1 VLDAGWSDAF
11 AKVPRRRVRNECQLL
26 RKDGSRVL
34 ASVETIP
41 LYDEGGRYDGL
52 VALITDVSERHKAE
66 EALRASEA
74 KYRALFESS
83 PFPKWLFDLETLGFL
98 EVNEAAI
105 RRYGYSREEFLQKTL
120 RDVLSPGDLL
130 AFERT
135 VVADEPASTHPGPW
149 KHKTK
154 DGTLIDVEM
163 SWQVLSLEGRR
174 TGLVVA
180 QDITERMGLEAQLR
194 QAQKMEAIGSLAG
207 GIAHDFNN
215 LLSVILGYTSLI
227 TDEMPAG
234 DPVRAD
240 IYEIQKAGER
250 AADLTRQLLA
260 FSRQQVLQPRAVD
273 LNQLLTGLEK
283 MLGRVLGE
291 DVGLSLEA
299 AASLGTVHADPGQLE
314 QIIMNLVVNARDAM
328 IEGGELV
335 IETSNVEVDAS
346 ARAADLGVP
355 AGSYVALRVK
365 DSGVG
370 MDASTRLRIFEPFFT
385 TKEKGKG
392 TGLGLSTVFG
402 IVQQSGGHIH
412 VESEKGVGTT
422 FSIYLPRISGSAPS
436 LSRVTAPPPTLRGTE
451 TILLVEDET
460 NVRTVARAILQRGG
474 YRVLEAANAGEAL
487 LACEQMEGRIDLLLT
502 DIVMPRMSGRQL
514 AARLVAMRPD
524 MSVICMSGYT
534 PASIAERSVFDS
546 EVAFLQKPLTPDAL
560 LRKVREVLSAA
571 TRRVEASPL
580 DGRGKPPM

>member
-1 VLDAGWSDAF
+1 
-11 AKVPRRRVRNECQLL
+11 
-26 RKDGSRVL
+26 
-34 ASVETIP
+34 
-41 LYDEGGRYDGL
+41 
-52 VALITDVSERHKAE
+52 
-66 EALRASEA
+66 
-74 KYRALFESS
+74 
-83 PFPKWLFDLETLGFL
+83 
-98 EVNEAAI
+98 
-105 RRYGYSREEFLQKTL
+105 
-120 RDVLSPGDLL
+120 
-130 AFERT
+130 
-135 VVADEPASTHPGPW
+135 
-149 KHKTK
+149 
-154 DGTLIDVEM
+154 
-163 SWQVLSLEGRR
+163 
-174 TGLVVA
+174 
-180 QDITERMGLEAQLR
+180 
-194 QAQKMEAIGSLAG
+194 
-207 GIAHDFNN
+207 
-215 LLSVILGYTSLI
+215 
-227 TDEMPAG
+227 
-234 DPVRAD
+234 
-240 IYEIQKAGER
+240 
-250 AADLTRQLLA
+250 
-260 FSRQQVLQPRAVD
+260 
-273 LNQLLTGLEK
+273 
-283 MLGRVLGE
+283 
-291 DVGLSLEA
+291 
-299 AASLGTVHADPGQLE
+299 
-314 QIIMNLVVNARDAM
+314 
-328 IEGGELV
+328 
-335 IETSNVEVDAS
+335 
-346 ARAADLGVP
+346 
-355 AGSYVALRVK
+355 
-365 DSGVG
+365 

-412 VESEKGVGTT
+412 VASEKGVGTT

-580 DGRGKPPM
+580 DGRGKPLM